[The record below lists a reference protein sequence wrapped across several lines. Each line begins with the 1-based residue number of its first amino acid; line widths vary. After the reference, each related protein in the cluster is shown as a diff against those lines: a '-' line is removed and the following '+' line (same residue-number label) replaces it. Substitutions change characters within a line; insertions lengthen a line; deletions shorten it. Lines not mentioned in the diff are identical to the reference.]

1 MNDATLTAAQR
12 ALPTPDRV
20 CAAPEWE
27 RVEFISDLHLRPED
41 PSTASA
47 WLHYLEH
54 GRFDALFILG
64 DLFEL
69 WFGDD
74 MLQRPN
80 ATPDSAL
87 LQRSVAALAAAS
99 ARAPIYLMH
108 GNRDFLLGGAFAD
121 TSGVRLIADPCVL
134 EYAGQRWLLSHGDAW
149 CLEDRSYQ
157 NFRQMVRAPDWQR
170 GFLAR
175 PLAEREALARM
186 ARHTSESQRSVGSG
200 SGSGSGTSAGNASTT
215 GAAQAAG
222 PDYAD
227 LDAVTVCDWLRA
239 TACQTLIHGH
249 THRPGLHDLGLGL
262 QRLVLSDWCGLSQPP
277 RREVLRLDRLGQF
290 SRLSPEQATAQTPAV
305 PPPTVPPPTVPPP
318 ATQPPTTHMAAAQAA
333 AAPLPRPAA

>member
-74 MLQRPN
+74 MLQRPS

-108 GNRDFLLGGAFAD
+108 GNRDFLLGGAFAE
-121 TSGVRLIADPCVL
+121 TSGVRLIADPCVF
-134 EYAGQRWLLSHGDAW
+134 EYAGQRLLLSHGDAW

-157 NFRQMVRAPDWQR
+157 SFRQMVRAPDWQR

-186 ARHTSESQRSVGSG
+186 ARHTSESQRSVGTG
-200 SGSGSGTSAGNASTT
+200 SGSGSASATGTAHTAHTANAS
-215 GAAQAAG
+215 QAASA
-222 PDYAD
+222 DYAD
-227 LDAVTVCDWLRA
+227 LDAATVCDWLHA

-305 PPPTVPPPTVPPP
+305 PPPAAQPP
-318 ATQPPTTHMAAAQAA
+318 AAHMAAAQAA

>member
-1 MNDATLTAAQR
+1 
-12 ALPTPDRV
+12 
-20 CAAPEWE
+20 
-27 RVEFISDLHLRPED
+27 
-41 PSTASA
+41 
-47 WLHYLEH
+47 
-54 GRFDALFILG
+54 
-64 DLFEL
+64 
-69 WFGDD
+69 

-80 ATPDSAL
+80 ATPDSTL

-157 NFRQMVRAPDWQR
+157 SFRQMVRAPDWQR

-175 PLAEREALARM
+175 PLAGREALARM

-200 SGSGSGTSAGNASTT
+200 SGSGSGNGSTT

-305 PPPTVPPPTVPPP
+305 PPPTAQPP
-318 ATQPPTTHMAAAQAA
+318 AAHMAAAQAA

>member
-41 PSTASA
+41 PDTASA

-80 ATPDSAL
+80 ATPDSTL

-108 GNRDFLLGGAFAD
+108 GNRDFLLGSAFAE
-121 TSGVRLIADPCVL
+121 TSGVRLIADPCVF
-134 EYAGQRWLLSHGDAW
+134 EYAGQRLLLSHGDAW

-157 NFRQMVRAPDWQR
+157 SFRQMVRAPDWQR

-186 ARHTSESQRSVGSG
+186 ARHTSESQRSVGTGTG
-200 SGSGSGTSAGNASTT
+200 SGSASATGTAHTANAS
-215 GAAQAAG
+215 QAASA
-222 PDYAD
+222 DYAD
-227 LDAVTVCDWLRA
+227 LDAATVCDWLHA

-249 THRPGLHDLGLGL
+249 THRPGLHALGPGL
-262 QRLVLSDWCGLSQPP
+262 QRLVLSDWCGLSHPP

-290 SRLSPEQATAQTPAV
+290 RRLSPEQASAA
-305 PPPTVPPPTVPPP
+305 
-318 ATQPPTTHMAAAQAA
+318 AAAAHMAAAQAA
-333 AAPLPRPAA
+333 AAPLPRPTA

>member
-41 PSTASA
+41 PDTASA

-80 ATPDSAL
+80 ATPDSTL

-108 GNRDFLLGGAFAD
+108 GNRDFLLGSAFAK

-157 NFRQMVRAPDWQR
+157 SFRQMVRAPDWQR

-200 SGSGSGTSAGNASTT
+200 SGSGSGNGSTT

-305 PPPTVPPPTVPPP
+305 PPP
-318 ATQPPTTHMAAAQAA
+318 AAHLAAAQAA

>member
-1 MNDATLTAAQR
+1 MNDDATLTAAQR

-41 PSTASA
+41 PDTASA

-74 MLQRPN
+74 MLQRPS

-87 LQRSVAALAAAS
+87 LQRSVAALAVAS

-108 GNRDFLLGGAFAD
+108 GNRDFLLGSAFAE

-157 NFRQMVRAPDWQR
+157 SFRQMVRAPDWQR

-200 SGSGSGTSAGNASTT
+200 SGSGSGNGSTT

-290 SRLSPEQATAQTPAV
+290 SRLSPEQATAQTPAA
-305 PPPTVPPPTVPPP
+305 PPP
-318 ATQPPTTHMAAAQAA
+318 AAHMAAAQAA

>member
-20 CAAPEWE
+20 CAAPAWE
-27 RVEFISDLHLRPED
+27 QVEFISDLHLRPED
-41 PSTASA
+41 PDTASA

-80 ATPDSAL
+80 ATPDSTL

-108 GNRDFLLGGAFAD
+108 GNRDFLLGGAFAE

-157 NFRQMVRAPDWQR
+157 SFRQMVRAPDWQR

-200 SGSGSGTSAGNASTT
+200 SGSGSGNGSTT

-305 PPPTVPPPTVPPP
+305 PPPTAQPP
-318 ATQPPTTHMAAAQAA
+318 AAHMAAAQAA

>member
-41 PSTASA
+41 PDTASA

-80 ATPDSAL
+80 ATPDSTL

-108 GNRDFLLGGAFAD
+108 GNRDFLLGGAFAE

-157 NFRQMVRAPDWQR
+157 SFRQMVRAPDWQR

-200 SGSGSGTSAGNASTT
+200 SGNGSTT

-249 THRPGLHDLGLGL
+249 THRPGLHDLGPGL

-305 PPPTVPPPTVPPP
+305 PPPTAQPP
-318 ATQPPTTHMAAAQAA
+318 AAHMAAAQAA